1 MYVVGTA
8 GHVDHGKSSLVR
20 ALTGIDPD
28 RLKEEK
34 AREMTIDLGFAWL
47 TLPNGE
53 SVGIV
58 DVPGHRDF
66 IENMLAGVGGIN
78 AVLFVV
84 AADEGAMPQTR
95 EHLAIIDLLRI
106 PTGVIALTKTDL
118 VSDPGWIDLVQLD
131 LAEVMRGTVLE
142 NAPIIPVSVRAGEGL
157 ESLKQALADQLTA
170 LPIPADV
177 GQPRLWVD
185 RVFSISGF
193 GTVVTGTL
201 LDGQLVTGQEIE
213 LLPNGL
219 RGRIRGL
226 QSHQQTLETVY
237 PGNRVA
243 VNISGID
250 KSAVKRGN
258 LLTLPGLITPTKL
271 AAVRFRHL
279 PDAPRPLKHN
289 AEVKFF
295 CGAAETIARV
305 RLLDAET
312 LPPGADGWLQLELRD
327 PIPLIKGDRFILRS
341 ASPAE
346 TIGGGEVIDP
356 AAGRRWRRNRPE
368 VIRRLEALARGNPA
382 ELVIQA
388 IEAQA
393 VPITITQIESITGL
407 DAETMMAALINANG
421 SIVALS
427 NGWWIGQAA
436 LDKLMERLT
445 RILTS
450 FHRAEPLRLGQRP
463 ENLRSQ
469 LGIGASELDVL
480 ISAAEGRGLVKR
492 TRNGGI
498 ALASHTVQP
507 TKAQQIAIDRLLRAF
522 ADAPYTPPSPKEAA
536 AIVGED
542 VLSAL
547 IERGNLIRIGPDVLF
562 TPAVFDAIVT
572 ETEKI
577 IANEGKVTIKTL
589 RDRFNTSRKYA
600 QAVLEYFDSLGI
612 TRRVGDDHVL
622 GSGNW
627 ARLTSSAWGKR

>member
-271 AAVRFRHL
+271 AAVHFRHL

-388 IEAQA
+388 IEAQS
-393 VPITITQIESITGL
+393 VPITLASIESITGL

-421 SIVALS
+421 SVVTLS

-562 TPAVFDAIVT
+562 TPAVFHEIVT

-577 IANEGKVTIKTL
+577 VAAEGKVTIKTL